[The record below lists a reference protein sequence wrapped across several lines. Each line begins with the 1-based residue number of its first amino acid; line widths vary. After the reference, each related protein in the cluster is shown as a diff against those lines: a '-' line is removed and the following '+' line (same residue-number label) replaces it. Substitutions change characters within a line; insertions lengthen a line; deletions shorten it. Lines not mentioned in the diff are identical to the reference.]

1 MSSSMSPSSPSL
13 PEGRASQTT
22 LPALDRQAASSD
34 ETKATASRA
43 EPRVHRGNQGSSAR
57 VGPKTR
63 TKASFAGESG
73 AADRDERGKQARPDI
88 RKPHSPSEAQPG
100 SESPSAGSPPPT
112 MLPGTATVRNLDAA
126 LSPKG
131 PRSRLPDSLPMGR
144 FQLMILACAQLSAAV
159 DAYQILS
166 ARLLAPPVDH
176 WCRPSAEFA
185 HMSADLWRNV
195 GVPLGSDGRFNQ
207 CAVYEQSFGP
217 QQSGL
222 SLDSERQAVPCHD
235 WDYDLAPGVQTM
247 VSRWNLVCDYA
258 WQVTLTRVYQ
268 IVGSFVMLP
277 LAGQLSDKVG
287 RRVVINFCV
296 ILAMCAGLVVAYA
309 ESFVVFVASRMFVG
323 ASVSSLRINTLIL
336 LFEVAT
342 PSCRDLYCCL
352 AQLGLIA
359 GSIVATSLEGGVV
372 DVRVV
377 EVVGIMPTSLLVF
390 CFYAAEESPMW
401 LLATWNV
408 VRAKEILLWMSRV
421 NGVAVT
427 IDMPA
432 VSHDYGTKRAEE
444 LRALYRVSVLDL
456 LTNDALRR
464 RVGGMMCVWFFLLF
478 AMHGV
483 LRHTPRHTDVWL
495 VLTAVVP
502 RAAALPAAYKLL
514 RGSSRKAALGMCV
527 ALSCCLSFS
536 LALLTLLA
544 PPKNKGVTTLFCEL
558 TLSALGMAYTVV
570 VMYSLE
576 MFPTV
581 IRTMAVCTVMSS
593 GRVGAALSTGID
605 AALQRFHRSAPLF
618 LGALSLVAAQVA
630 VVNLPETKYSRLPN
644 TMYDLEANVV
654 KQVVLDI
661 LQNST
666 PRNTGQQPET
676 STPERKCPST
686 GH

>member
-1 MSSSMSPSSPSL
+1 MHMASPAQD
-13 PEGRASQTT
+13 G
-22 LPALDRQAASSD
+22 QAASSD
-34 ETKATASRA
+34 ETKAAATTA
-43 EPRVHRGNQGSSAR
+43 EPQVHRGNQGTSTRA
-57 VGPKTR
+57 VAKTR
-63 TKASFAGESG
+63 LKACFAGESDG
-73 AADRDERGKQARPDI
+73 FDSDEGRKQARPAS
-88 RKPHSPSEAQPG
+88 RKKQGQSKAQRQV
-100 SESPSAGSPPPT
+100 SIENISADSPPP
-112 MLPGTATVRNLDAA
+112 MMSPGTATARNVDAA

-131 PRSRLPDSLPMGR
+131 PRTRLPDDLPMGR

-176 WCRPSAEFA
+176 WCRPSAEFS
-185 HMSADLWRNV
+185 HMSADIWRNV
-195 GVPLGSDGRFNQ
+195 SVPLGSDGRFNQ
-207 CAVYEQSFGP
+207 CAVYEQPSGS
-217 QQSGL
+217 QHSGL
-222 SLDSERQAVPCHD
+222 SLDSARPAVACHD

-258 WQVTLTRVYQ
+258 WQVTLTRVYH

-287 RRVVINFCV
+287 RRVIINLCV
-296 ILAMCAGLVVAYA
+296 ILAMCAGLAVAYA
-309 ESFVVFVASRMFVG
+309 ESFVVFVVSRMFVG
-323 ASVSSLRINTLIL
+323 ASVSTLRINTLIL
-336 LFEVAT
+336 LFEVVT
-342 PSCRDLYCCL
+342 PSYRDLYCCL

-359 GSIVATSLEGGVV
+359 GSVVATSLEGGVV

-401 LLATWNV
+401 LLATWNFI
-408 VRAKEILLWMSRV
+408 RAKKVLLWMSRV
-421 NGVAVT
+421 NGVAVA
-427 IDMPA
+427 IDMPG
-432 VSHDYGTKRAEE
+432 VNNEYSMKRAEG
-444 LRALYRVSVLDL
+444 LRSLYRVSVLDL

-464 RVGGMMCVWFFLLF
+464 RVGGMMCIWFCLLF

-483 LRHTPRHTDVWL
+483 LRHTPRHTDIWL

-527 ALSCCLSFS
+527 ALSCCLSFG

-570 VMYSLE
+570 IMHSLE
-576 MFPTV
+576 MFPAV

-605 AALQRFHRSAPLF
+605 ATLQRFHRSAPLF

-630 VVNLPETKYSRLPN
+630 VVSLPETKYSRLPN

-661 LQNST
+661 LQNNT
-666 PRNTGQQPET
+666 PHNTRQQTET
-676 STPERKCPST
+676 STPDRK
-686 GH
+686 